1 MKLSRISIVTL
12 LLALVAATAGCAL
25 VNRVRAKNALNEGAS
40 AYRQGNFAEAE
51 QKFRYAY
58 QLDPSQRNAPL
69 FIARAVQQ
77 QYKPGVQSPENLQKG
92 QDAIAAYQHILDTDP
107 ANEDAYKAI
116 IFLYGQMR
124 NEDKVRE
131 MLTQR
136 ASLGSIPPEK
146 RSEALTILA
155 SKQWQCA
162 YDITELRENKETQ
175 TTTQPGNELPRVT
188 VKYKKPANQADFDRA
203 RQCVTEGL
211 KLAEQAVNLDPN
223 NPNSWSYR
231 ANLLREAAKLAEMEG
246 NAEAKA
252 DYDRQYEQAL
262 ETHRRLS
269 EEAQKKKEAEG
280 AAKGSKEPAS

>member
-1 MKLSRISIVTL
+1 MKLSRITTIAL
-12 LLALVAATAGCAL
+12 LVGLVAANAGCTL
-25 VNRVRAKNALNEGAS
+25 VNRVLAKNALNEGAS
-40 AYRQGNFAEAE
+40 AYRAGNFAEAE

-58 QLDPSQRNAPL
+58 ELDPSQKNAPL

-77 QYKPGVQSPENLQKG
+77 QYKPGVQTPENVKKG
-92 QDAIAAYQHILDTDP
+92 EDAIAAYRAILDKDP
-107 ANEDAYKAI
+107 TNEDAYKAI
-116 IFLYGQMR
+116 VFLYGQMR

-162 YDITELRENKETQ
+162 YDITEQKENKETRTETQ
-175 TTTQPGNELPRVT
+175 PGTTQPKAT
-188 VKYKKPANQADFDRA
+188 VKYKKPANQADFDKA

-211 KLAEQAVNLDPN
+211 KLAEQAVSLDEG

-246 NAEAKA
+246 NAQAKA
-252 DYDRQYEQAL
+252 DYEAQYEKAL

-269 EEAQKKKEAEG
+269 EEAAKKKEAEE
-280 AAKGSKEPAS
+280 AAKGAKQPAS

>member
-1 MKLSRISIVTL
+1 MKLSRITTIAL
-12 LLALVAATAGCAL
+12 LVGLVAANAGCAL

-51 QKFRYAY
+51 EKFRYAHE
-58 QLDPSQRNAPL
+58 LDPSQKNAPL

-77 QYKPGVQSPENLQKG
+77 QYKPGVPTPENVKKG
-92 QDAIAAYQHILDTDP
+92 EEAIAAYQAILDKDP
-107 ANEDAYKAI
+107 SNEDAYKAI
-116 IFLYGQMR
+116 VFLYGQMR

-136 ASLGSIPPEK
+136 ASLSSIPPEK

-162 YDITELRENKETQ
+162 YDITELKENKET
-175 TTTQPGNELPRVT
+175 TTQTSGDALKTT

-211 KLAEQAVNLDPN
+211 KLAEQAVALDEN

-246 NAEAKA
+246 NAQAKA
-252 DYDRQYEQAL
+252 DYEAQYMKAL
-262 ETHRRLS
+262 ETHGRLS
-269 EEAQKKKEAEG
+269 EEANKRKEAEE
-280 AAKGSKEPAS
+280 AAKEKKQPAS

>member
-1 MKLSRISIVTL
+1 MKLSRISIVAL
-12 LLALVAATAGCAL
+12 LVGLAGASAGCTL
-25 VNRVRAKNALNEGAS
+25 VNRVLAKNALNEGAS

-51 QKFRYAY
+51 QRFRYAY
-58 QLDPSQRNAPL
+58 ELDPSQKNAPL

-77 QYKPGVQSPENLQKG
+77 QYKPGLQTPENIKKG
-92 QDAIAAYQHILDTDP
+92 ADAIAAYQAILDKDP
-107 ANEDAYKAI
+107 ANEDAYKAVV
-116 IFLYGQMR
+116 FLYGQMR

-162 YDITELRENKETQ
+162 YDITEQKENKETQ
-175 TTTQPGNELPRVT
+175 TQTGGEAVKVT

-231 ANLLREAAKLAEMEG
+231 ANLLREASKLAEMEG
-246 NAEAKA
+246 NAQAKA
-252 DYDRQYEQAL
+252 DYDSQYDKAL
-262 ETHRRLS
+262 ETHKRLS
-269 EEAQKKKEAEG
+269 AEAAKRKEAEE
-280 AAKGSKEPAS
+280 AAKGAKQPTS

>member
-1 MKLSRISIVTL
+1 MKLSRISIITL
-12 LLALVAATAGCAL
+12 LVALAAGMSGCGV

-40 AYRQGNFAEAE
+40 AYRQGNFPEAE

-58 QLDPSQRNAPL
+58 GLDPSQKNAPL

-77 QYKPGVQSPENLQKG
+77 QYKPGVQTPENVQKG
-92 QDAIAAYQHILDTDP
+92 QEAITAYQEILNRDP
-107 ANEDAYKAI
+107 TNEDAYKAI
-116 IFLYGQMR
+116 VFLYGQMR

-131 MLTQR
+131 MLAQR

-155 SKQWQCA
+155 SKQWQCS
-162 YDITELRENKETQ
+162 YDITELKENKETQ
-175 TTTQPGNELPRVT
+175 TQTSGEQVKVA

-211 KLAEQAVNLDPN
+211 KLAEQAVGLDAN

-269 EEAQKKKEAEG
+269 EEAQKKKEAEE
-280 AAKGSKEPAS
+280 AAKTSKQPAG

>member
-1 MKLSRISIVTL
+1 MKLSRISTVAL
-12 LLALVAATAGCAL
+12 LVGLVAANAGCAL

-58 QLDPSQRNAPL
+58 ELDPSQKNAPL
-69 FIARAVQQ
+69 FIARSVQQ
-77 QYKPGVQSPENLQKG
+77 QYKPGVPAPENVKKG
-92 QDAIAAYQHILDTDP
+92 DAAIAAYQEILNRDP
-107 ANEDAYKAI
+107 SNDDAYKAI
-116 IFLYGQMR
+116 VFLYGQMR

-131 MLTQR
+131 MLMQR

-162 YDITELRENKETQ
+162 YDITEQKENKETQ
-175 TTTQPGNELPRVT
+175 TTTQPGNNLPKVT

-211 KLAEQAVNLDPN
+211 KLAEQAVNLDAN

-246 NAEAKA
+246 NAQAKA
-252 DYDRQYEQAL
+252 DYESQYEKAL
-262 ETHRRLS
+262 ETHKRLS
-269 EEAQKKKEAEG
+269 EEAAKKKEAEE
-280 AAKGSKEPAS
+280 AAKGAKQPAS